1 MSRIGRIPVP
11 VPPGVTVAVAGG
23 KVTVAGPKGSLRR
36 TFENRVRFEV
46 VDGRCVVTRRDD
58 ERRSRA
64 YHGLA
69 RALVNNMVIGVS
81 QGYSKTLKIVGVGYR
96 ALPRGRGL
104 ELQVGFSHVVP
115 IPAKDGIDFEV
126 PDATTIVVKGIDK
139 ELVGQVAADIRAVR
153 PPEPYK
159 GKGIRYVDEYVR
171 RKSGKAAAGAAAR

>member
-1 MSRIGRIPVP
+1 VT
-11 VPPGVTVAVAGG
+11 VTVAGSD
-23 KVTVAGPKGSLRR
+23 VTVAGPKGSLRR
-36 TFENRVRFEV
+36 TFENRVSLEV

-58 ERRSRA
+58 ERRTRA

-96 ALPRGRGL
+96 ALPRGRAL
-104 ELQVGFSHVVP
+104 ELQVGFSHTVA
-115 IPAKDGIDFEV
+115 IPATEGIDFEV

-139 ELVGQVAADIRAVR
+139 ELVGQVAADIRRVR

-171 RKSGKAAAGAAAR
+171 RKSGKAAGAAAR

>member
-11 VPPGVTVAVAGG
+11 VPPGVTVTVAGG
-23 KVTVAGPKGSLRR
+23 DITVAGPKGTLRR
-36 TFENRVRFEV
+36 TFENRVRLEV
-46 VDGRCVVTRRDD
+46 VDGKCVVTRRDD

-69 RALVNNMVIGVS
+69 RALVNNMVTGVS

-104 ELQVGFSHVVP
+104 ELQVGFSHSVS
-115 IPAKDGIDFEV
+115 IAATDGIDFEV

-139 ELVGQVAADIRAVR
+139 EVVGQVAADIRRVR

-171 RKSGKAAAGAAAR
+171 RKSGKAAAGATR